1 MERNGTTAHH
11 LLASR
16 TGKRQVCRSAQ
27 RVVFRRPTMPMIS
40 HSGLSFPNHFSLQW
54 RCYLVAAAGVAAAE
68 APSRDDEM
76 GPGSQ
81 GGVGCQQG
89 PEASCW
95 KVGEGQGAAVLR
107 SAIRYAAQECS
118 PGRVSYAAAVSRA
131 AYILLAVLV
140 HTMTVILCGI
150 ATVQLS
156 MEVHALIATHAGGL
170 AAPRR
175 AGSEPPWG
183 HAPCSLLWPGSQ
195 GAAGAG
201 ALTCSTAGQLS
212 S

>member
-1 MERNGTTAHH
+1 
-11 LLASR
+11 
-16 TGKRQVCRSAQ
+16 
-27 RVVFRRPTMPMIS
+27 MPMIS

-156 MEVHALIATHAGGL
+156 MEVHALIATHMQGAWQHPGAL
-170 AAPRR
+170 AASRPGGTRPAACCGR
-175 AGSEPPWG
+175 AARG
-183 HAPCSLLWPGSQ
+183 LQ
-195 GAAGAG
+195 GP
-201 ALTCSTAGQLS
+201 LR
-212 S
+212 